1 MTKQGGQEKKKLSS
15 RLSCTAGKD
24 FFIIESNLHLPS
36 PTMAPVIEKKRKS
49 GPTNDSF
56 VRSKK
61 SALEDDRPAKRLRPG
76 EKEQKSST
84 TKVPQGPKISKIRDE
99 DVAFPRGG
107 ASILTPL
114 EHKQIQIEATRDV
127 LFEQQGAKAKR
138 ADADGEEAENARSA
152 KKKSKPKG
160 KGKKGIDTAEPEE
173 ETVKIEGLSY
183 RVWQGAA

>member
-1 MTKQGGQEKKKLSS
+1 LSS
-15 RLSCTAGKD
+15 ELFLDGGERLR
-24 FFIIESNLHLPS
+24 IESGLHFPF
-36 PTMAPVIEKKRKS
+36 PTMAPIIEKKRKN

-61 SALEDDRPAKRLRPG
+61 SAYEDDRPAKRLRP
-76 EKEQKSST
+76 EEEQKSST
-84 TKVPQGPKISKIRDE
+84 TKVPQGPKISKVRDG
-99 DVAFPRGG
+99 DAAFPRGG

-138 ADADGEEAENARSA
+138 ADADGDEAENAQPT
-152 KKKSKPKG
+152 KKKSKPKV
-160 KGKKGIDTAEPEE
+160 KGKKGIDNTEPEE